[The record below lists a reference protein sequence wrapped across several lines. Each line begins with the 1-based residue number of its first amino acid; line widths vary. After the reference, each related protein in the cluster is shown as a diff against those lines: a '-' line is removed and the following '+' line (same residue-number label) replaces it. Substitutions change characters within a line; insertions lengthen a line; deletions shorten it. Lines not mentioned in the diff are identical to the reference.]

1 MEGSRHMS
9 APQSLDD
16 LCDAM
21 RSAEFVRICGT
32 RTKLGYLPETDAADL
47 PVSGLAG
54 IIQHDVADQVV
65 EVWAGTKVCD
75 LQAELARHGQCLPLP
90 PDEALPTEL
99 SCADG
104 TVGGLLAMNMPHALS
119 AQSGGPR
126 EWTLGMTVVRPDGSV
141 AKCGSKVVKSVAGYD
156 IHKLFVGSRG
166 ELGVIAKAALRTFP
180 IRAMPEHEARVHS
193 QAPGP
198 LFVARSLRT
207 GFEEAVRSA
216 VGLVADDPPSCTVW
230 QRLEPRRPPDGWCV
244 GPGGFR
250 RRTRQS
256 AELEAK
262 AKAVFDPDGK
272 FAPGWTL

>member
-1 MEGSRHMS
+1 MSR
-9 APQSLDD
+9 PQTLDD

-21 RSAEFVRICGT
+21 RGAEFVRISGT
-32 RTKLGYLPETDAADL
+32 KTKHGYLPETDAADL
-47 PVSGLAG
+47 STSGIEG

-65 EVWAGTKVCD
+65 EVWAGTKISD
-75 LQAELARHGQCLPLP
+75 LQAELARHGQCIALP
-90 PDEALPTEL
+90 PPDAVPAEL
-99 SCADG
+99 SGAEG

-126 EWTLGMTVVRPDGSV
+126 EWTLGMTVVRPDGSL

-156 IHKLFVGSRG
+156 VQKLFVGSRG

-180 IRAMPEHEARVHS
+180 LKAMPEHQARIHS
-193 QAPGP
+193 QASGP
-198 LFVARSLRT
+198 LYVARSLRT

-230 QRLEPRRPPDGWCV
+230 QRSEPQRPPDGWCV

-250 RRTRQS
+250 RRAPQS
-256 AELEAK
+256 ADLEAK

-272 FAPGWTL
+272 LAPGWAL

>member
-1 MEGSRHMS
+1 MEGSGHMRN
-9 APQSLDD
+9 PETLDD

-21 RSAEFVRICGT
+21 RGASFVRICGT
-32 RTKLGYLPETDAADL
+32 KTKHGYLPETDAPEL
-47 PVSGLAG
+47 STSGIAG

-65 EVWAGTKVCD
+65 EVWAGTKLSD
-75 LQAELARHGQCLPLP
+75 LQSELALHGQCLPLP

-126 EWTLGMTVVRPDGSV
+126 EWTLGMTIVRPDGTV

-156 IHKLFVGSRG
+156 LQKLFVGSRG
-166 ELGVIAKAALRTFP
+166 ELGLIAKAALRTFP
-180 IRAMPEHEARVHS
+180 IKAMPDHQARVHS
-193 QAPGP
+193 QATGP
-198 LFVARSLRT
+198 LYVARSLRT

-230 QRLEPRRPPDGWCV
+230 QRFEPQLPLDGWCV

-250 RRTRQS
+250 RRRPQP
-256 AELEAK
+256 ADLEAK

-272 FAPGWTL
+272 LAPGWVP